1 MNLSFLEQQ
10 IQNNII
16 MYQRPSYPYLEE
28 IEFLSDWYDGEDAF
42 HEENKFRWIFD
53 AIRLRREIEQEILE
67 IRFKRFCM
75 DIKGNFI
82 FI

>member
-16 MYQRPSYPYLEE
+16 MYQRPTYPYLK
-28 IEFLSDWYDGEDAF
+28 EFEYLSDWYEGEDAF
-42 HEENKFRWIFD
+42 HEENKIRWIFD

-67 IRFKRFCM
+67 IKFKRFCM
-75 DIKGNFI
+75 NFKGNLVF
-82 FI
+82 